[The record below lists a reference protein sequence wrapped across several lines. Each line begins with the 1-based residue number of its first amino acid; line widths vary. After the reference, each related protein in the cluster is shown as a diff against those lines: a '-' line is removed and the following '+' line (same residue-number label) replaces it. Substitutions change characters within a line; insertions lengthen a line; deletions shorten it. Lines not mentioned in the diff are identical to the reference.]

1 MLLPKYE
8 TYFYLCVYLLFLAH
22 GLGKLFYKKDTVLAI
37 ANVEFNQGWS
47 WIGRPQDNTNDE
59 FEYFKDFLFKNSH
72 WYGIHIAVCEF
83 CRIFKP
89 NHRNIAHACIG
100 FAFLCATFKIHSLI
114 VIIFELFSFYMIS
127 FTRSKTL
134 IWVVAAS
141 WMCGINFIKNS
152 NELYEFLG
160 YREYYELIISLAWSV
175 LKCLSFSLSKVKDE
189 NNDIY
194 KLRNLLGYTLYFPV
208 FVHGPFMIFDRYV
221 AFNKVQIQQDNF
233 GRYLLLFKR
242 LMKVFLWLFTL
253 DIALH
258 FLYIHYMEKDIDAVK
273 LLSDSYG
280 LYAFGYFMGQ
290 FFHVFY
296 VITYGLGIAFA
307 SFDGLNPPNQPICI
321 GYINFYSDM
330 WKYFDQGLY
339 EFLFKHIYAELCT
352 KNSSSL
358 KKIASALGTFFFVY
372 IWHGYYL
379 NILIWSVL
387 NVACLILEKLLKF
400 TINSYWYRKNIAQR
414 LSLENQQRLFAV
426 LGTQVFIPSAFSN
439 FYFFSGEEIGNYF
452 MQLTYCSGLWYYC
465 SISFYCYCLFQSSE
479 YFISKR
485 KHKF

>member
-22 GLGKLFYKKDTVLAI
+22 GLAKLFNKKDKVLTI
-37 ANVEFNQGWS
+37 AKVEFNQGWT

-59 FEYFKDFLFKNSH
+59 FEYFKDFLWKNAH
-72 WYGIHIAVCEF
+72 WYGIHLIVCEC
-83 CRIFKP
+83 CRIFRP
-89 NHRNIAHACIG
+89 NKRNIAHTCVG
-100 FAFLCATFKIHSLI
+100 LAFLFATFKVHSLI
-114 VIIFELFSFYMIS
+114 VILLELLSFYVTSNI
-127 FTRSKTL
+127 RSKSLTW
-134 IWVVAAS
+134 IVAIS

-160 YREYYELIISLAWSV
+160 YREYYELIISLAWCV
-175 LKCLSFSLSKVKDE
+175 LKCLSFNLSKVKDE
-189 NNDIY
+189 RNDIY
-194 KLRNLLGYTLYFPV
+194 NLGNFLGYTVYFPV

-221 AFNKVQIQQDNF
+221 AFTKEQSPQYN
-233 GRYLLLFKR
+233 RYLLLLKR
-242 LMKVFLWLFTL
+242 LIKVFFWLFAL
-253 DIALH
+253 DFALH
-258 FLYIHYMEKDIDAVK
+258 FIYIHYMEKDIDAVK

-307 SFDGLNPPNQPICI
+307 SFDGLNPPNPPICI

-352 KNSSSL
+352 KHSSSL
-358 KKIASALGTFFFVY
+358 RKIFSALGTFFFVY

-379 NILIWSVL
+379 NILIWSLL
-387 NVACLILEKLLKF
+387 NVACLILEKLLKY
-400 TINSYWYRKNIAQR
+400 TISCNWYREKIAQR
-414 LSLENQQRLFAV
+414 LSATNQQRLYAV
-426 LGTQVFIPSAFSN
+426 LGTQIFIPSAFSN
-439 FYFFSGEEIGNYF
+439 FYFFSGKEIGNYF
-452 MQLTYCSGLWYYC
+452 MQLTYCNGLWYYL
-465 SISFYCYCLFQSSE
+465 SISFYCYCLFQSAE
-479 YFISKR
+479 YFVSKR
-485 KHKF
+485 KIKY